1 MSPAERT
8 ALVEAVTTARRDVR
22 SDGRVVA
29 APAWHDL
36 DAAAREEA
44 FEATV
49 ALRRLE
55 AVSDPGGLS
64 TTAHAVLARLM
75 AQ

>member
-1 MSPAERT
+1 MNPAERG

-22 SDGRVVA
+22 SDGHVVA

-36 DAAAREEA
+36 DAGAREEA

-55 AVSDPGGLS
+55 AAADPAGLS
-64 TTAHAVLARLM
+64 TTGHAVLARIAM
-75 AQ
+75 R

>member
-1 MSPAERT
+1 MSPPDRA

-22 SDGRVVA
+22 PDGHVVA

-36 DAAAREEA
+36 DAAAREDA
-44 FEATV
+44 FDATM

-55 AVSDPGGLS
+55 SAADPAGLS
-64 TTAHAVLARLM
+64 TTAHAVIARLM
-75 AQ
+75 TR